1 MTHKTEIITSR
12 KGGFGGSDAK
22 MFLKVGK
29 NGIESLSE
37 TDKMRIAVALG
48 QIPYKETFT
57 TKAMQAGN
65 EFEEWIGKHVLT
77 DYESNPRICAKE
89 KYRNFSIFAH
99 PDFVND
105 RPDHAVGFFGAT
117 GYKDRYSICEVKYTT
132 ADFEQTAKDYESQ
145 LQWYYMLR
153 PSADV
158 FLYKGTQGKPFE
170 DYNFAHVEKSDNIVD
185 AILQGINLIDD
196 FCDTFV
202 YEQKEEWSVEDLL
215 PFEQTDAQVM
225 FQCLSEIKVLEEKV
239 KEYRERMLN
248 VLLENNVKSLK
259 HDKYTLSVV
268 GESIRSTFDKKQ
280 LLADYPEI
288 NESDYLKKSIVKP
301 FLKINLK

>member
-1 MTHKTEIITSR
+1 MTHKTEIVATR

-37 TDKMRIAVALG
+37 TDRMRIAVAMG

-65 EFEEWIGKHVLT
+65 DFEDWIGNNVLT
-77 DYESNPRICAKE
+77 YYESNPRIYAKE
-89 KYRNFSIFAH
+89 KYRNFDIFAH
-99 PDFVND
+99 PDFVNED
-105 RPDHAVGFFGAT
+105 TIHEAGNFGRNGFNS
-117 GYKDRYSICEVKYTT
+117 RYSICEVKYTA
-132 ADFEQTAKDYESQ
+132 ADFQQTAKDYESQ

-153 PSADV
+153 PDADV
-158 FLYKGTQGKPFE
+158 FLYKGTQGEPF
-170 DYNFAHVEKSDNIVD
+170 DFWDFCNIEKDITTVNSLIK
-185 AILQGINLIDD
+185 GIQLIDD

-215 PFEQTDAQVM
+215 PFEQLDAQVM

-280 LLADYPEI
+280 LLADHPEI
-288 NESDYLKKSIVKP
+288 NESDYLKKSLVKP

>member
-1 MTHKTEIITSR
+1 MTHKTDIITSR

-29 NGIESLSE
+29 SGIESLSE

-65 EFEEWIGKHVLT
+65 EFEEALANSYYRKL
-77 DYESNPRICAKE
+77 ESNPRIASRR
-89 KYRNFSIFAH
+89 KYKNFIIFAH

-105 RPDHAVGFFGAT
+105 LRVGSKAGLYIKEA
-117 GYKDRYSICEVKYTT
+117 KYTI
-132 ADFEQTAKDYESQ
+132 ADINQTAKDYEAQ
-145 LQWYYMLR
+145 LQWYYMLDTEVR
-153 PSADV
+153 SV
-158 FLYKGTQGKPFE
+158 ELVKGTQGESFGDIEFMEIRKDAVMI
-170 DYNFAHVEKSDNIVD
+170 DYL
-185 AILQGINLIDD
+185 LQGIQLIDD

-268 GESIRSTFDKKQ
+268 GESIRLTFDKKQ
-280 LLADYPEI
+280 LLADHPEI

>member
-29 NGIESLSE
+29 SGIESLSE

-65 EFEEWIGKHVLT
+65 EFEEWIGKNVLT
-77 DYESNPRICAKE
+77 DYESNPRIYAKE
-89 KYRNFSIFAH
+89 KYKNFSIFAH
-99 PDFVND
+99 PDFVARNNI
-105 RPDHAVGFFGAT
+105 V
-117 GYKDRYSICEVKYTT
+117 EVKYTIG
-132 ADFEQTAKDYESQ
+132 DISQTMNDYEAQ
-145 LQWYYMLR
+145 LQWYYMLN
-153 PSADV
+153 PKAMV
-158 FLYKGTQGKPFE
+158 VLYKGTQGKEFNL
-170 DYNFAHVEKSDNIVD
+170 YSDTIVNKQFT
-185 AILQGINLIDD
+185 IVNLLVKGIQLIDD

-202 YEQKEEWSVEDLL
+202 YEQKEEWSVEDLF

>member
-57 TKAMQAGN
+57 TKSMQAGN

-99 PDFVND
+99 PDFVNQD
-105 RPDHAVGFFGAT
+105 II
-117 GYKDRYSICEVKYTT
+117 YEVKYTS
-132 ADFEQTAKDYESQ
+132 ADFQQTAKDYAAQ
-145 LQWYYMLR
+145 LQWYYMLM
-153 PSADV
+153 PKGNV
-158 FLYKGTQGKPFE
+158 FLLKGTQGDDFKYW
-170 DYNFAHVEKSDNIVD
+170 DFAHVEKSDNIVD

-225 FQCLSEIKVLEEKV
+225 FQCLSEIKILEEKV

>member
-29 NGIESLSE
+29 SGIESLSE

-48 QIPYKETFT
+48 QIPYRETFT

-65 EFEEWIGKHVLT
+65 DFEEWIGKSVLT
-77 DYESNPRICAKE
+77 DYESNPRIYAKE
-89 KYRNFSIFAH
+89 KYRNFEIFAH
-99 PDFVND
+99 PDYV
-105 RPDHAVGFFGAT
+105 
-117 GYKDRYSICEVKYTT
+117 KDDVICEVKYTT
-132 ADFEQTAKDYESQ
+132 ADFQQTAKDYWAQ

-153 PSADV
+153 MTSTV
-158 FLYKGTQGKPFE
+158 FLYKGNQGGDFRYL
-170 DYNFAHVEKSDNIVD
+170 DFAPIEKCNGD
-185 AILQGINLIDD
+185 ILTLVKGIQLIDD

-280 LLADYPEI
+280 LLADHPEI
-288 NESDYLKKSIVKP
+288 NESDYLKKSVVKP

>member
-1 MTHKTEIITSR
+1 MTHKTDVITSR

-29 NGIESLSE
+29 SGIESLSE
-37 TDKMRIAVALG
+37 TDKIRIAVALG

-57 TKAMQAGN
+57 TKAMQSGN
-65 EFEEWIGKHVLT
+65 EFEEWIGKNVLT
-77 DYESNPRICAKE
+77 EYESNPRIYAKE
-89 KYRNFSIFAH
+89 KYRNFDVFAH
-99 PDFVND
+99 PDFVD
-105 RPDHAVGFFGAT
+105 
-117 GYKDRYSICEVKYTT
+117 KDTIYEVKYTSSN
-132 ADFEQTAKDYESQ
+132 FQQTSKDYAAQ
-145 LQWYYMLR
+145 LQWYYMLM
-153 PSADV
+153 PKGKV
-158 FLYKGTQGKPFE
+158 FLLKGNQGDDFK
-170 DYNFAHVEKSDNIVD
+170 YWNFALIEKSDSIVD
-185 AILQGINLIDD
+185 AILHGINLIDD

-225 FQCLSEIKVLEEKV
+225 FDCLSEIKVLEEKV